1 MTHRRLL
8 LIACSLYCLACGPVP
23 EAPLGAPVAVTSC
36 ADAGVQTTED
46 APAPP
51 RVVTVW
57 ISPEWTPHFYSEI
70 SQELVLLSFGLR
82 MEFRPAEFT
91 VAQIRVRPYHVMRP
105 CGAWGGH
112 RVIDRVALIDPSCAR
127 DEQAVRAMAG
137 HLIGHLL
144 GMDDLDPLGGPAMM
158 HPLAE
163 DDRWPLTLPEAYYDV
178 PTPRDVAELARTRE
192 VE

>member
-1 MTHRRLL
+1 MTLRRLL
-8 LIACSLYCLACGPVP
+8 LAASVLYCFAC
-23 EAPLGAPVAVTSC
+23 APVDALPPETGDAAVAAADC
-36 ADAGVQTTED
+36 A
-46 APAPP
+46 APSAALP
-51 RVVTVW
+51 VVTVW
-57 ISPEWTPHFYSEI
+57 ISPEWTPHFYSQI
-70 SQELVLLSFGLR
+70 AQELALLSFGLR
-82 MEFRPAEFT
+82 VEFRAAEFT

-112 RVIDRVALIDPSCAR
+112 RMIDRVALIDPSCAR

-178 PTPRDVAELARTRE
+178 PTPRDVAEFARAQG